1 MKQTKAIKTLRGD
14 VRIAMTGT
22 PIENRLSDLWS
33 IFDFLN
39 AGLLGSPKEFK
50 AFTARL
56 KDAPDGYAKL
66 RGTVSPFIL
75 RRLKT
80 DKAVISDL
88 PEKNETKQFTTLSK
102 KQVAL
107 YNALVKELDAVFNA
121 PESLS
126 GIERKGKI
134 LAAIVKFKQ
143 ICNHPDQYSGQ
154 AGFEPK
160 HSGKFAT
167 LAEICTTI
175 MEKHESVL
183 VFTQFREMCEP
194 LSRYLH
200 QLDRFARNR
209 YDSATYKAKLKK
221 NGVRVLSAR
230 ENISDDASGVL
241 MEAVLEG
248 MAEYYSVELAEKI
261 TRGMAINVEKCLSNG
276 GGLSLGYSVDK
287 DKRFIINEDEAAIVR
302 RIYEMY
308 TGGFAVADII
318 RYLNNHSLRTILINR
333 RYIGYYIHKGG
344 EIPDGMPRIIDD
356 ETFAKAQEI
365 MAKNKK
371 APARAKAIEENY
383 LLTTK
388 LFCGEC
394 KAALT
399 GVSGTSHTGAFHQYY
414 QCAGN
419 RRNNGCKK
427 KTMKKAYLEDMVI
440 VNTIGFLIPAT
451 IDMLARSIEEQCE
464 RERNTDDLKRVN
476 KLIRGNETATAN
488 RWWMSL

>member
-1 MKQTKAIKTLRGD
+1 MGCKVFAFFSLSLTDAYARYSSHSQTEQSIEGQLQVCYEFAKRNGYKVIGEYIDRAL
-14 VRIAMTGT
+14 TGT
-22 PIENRLSDLWS
+22 TDARPEFQRMIEDS
-33 IFDFLN
+33 
-39 AGLLGSPKEFK
+39 
-50 AFTARL
+50 
-56 KDAPDGYAKL
+56 AK
-66 RGTVSPFIL
+66 R
-75 RRLKT
+75 
-80 DKAVISDL
+80 
-88 PEKNETKQFTTLSK
+88 QF
-102 KQVAL
+102 
-107 YNALVKELDAVFNA
+107 
-121 PESLS
+121 
-126 GIERKGKI
+126 
-134 LAAIVKFKQ
+134 
-143 ICNHPDQYSGQ
+143 Q
-154 AGFEPK
+154 A
-160 HSGKFAT
+160 
-167 LAEICTTI
+167 
-175 MEKHESVL
+175 VL
-183 VFTQFREMCEP
+183 V
-194 LSRYLH
+194 Y

-248 MAEYYSVELAEKI
+248 MAEYYSVELAQKI

-318 RYLNNHSLRTILINR
+318 RYLNNHQIKTRLGNPYNKNSLRTILINR

-356 ETFAKAQEI
+356 ATFATAQEI

-371 APARAKAIEENY
+371 APARAKAIEDNY

-414 QCAGN
+414 QCAGH
-419 RRNNGCKK
+419 RRKSGCKK
-427 KTMKKAYLEDMVI
+427 KTIKKAYLEDMVI
-440 VNTIGFLIPAT
+440 ENTIGFLTPAT

-464 RERNTDDLKRVN
+464 KERNTDDLKRIN
-476 KLIRGNETATAN
+476 KLIRES
-488 RWWMSL
+488 MSL